1 MNKETATEI
10 RSLAAETLAL
20 SVVATHVLHR
30 IAQTDPKLADAI
42 SLGFAEAA
50 SHVENR
56 VDKLGK
62 PAPADYIVEAFR
74 IVEELRTATLGNQT
88 KPKLAFSW
96 VGLNINRSSP
106 NKKTRCCREYPALK
120 VSYEV

>member
-1 MNKETATEI
+1 MNKQTATEI

-30 IAQTDPKLADAI
+30 MAQTDPKLADAI

-56 VDKLGK
+56 VDKLGE
-62 PAPADYIVEAFR
+62 PAPADYIVEALR

-88 KPKLAFSW
+88 NSKQG
-96 VGLNINRSSP
+96 V
-106 NKKTRCCREYPALK
+106 
-120 VSYEV
+120 